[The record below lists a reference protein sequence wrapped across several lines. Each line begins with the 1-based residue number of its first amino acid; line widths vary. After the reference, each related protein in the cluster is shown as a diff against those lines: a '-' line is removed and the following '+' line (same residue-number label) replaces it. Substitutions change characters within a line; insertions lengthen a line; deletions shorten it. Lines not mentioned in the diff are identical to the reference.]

1 MKIKSVTINNF
12 RSIQHAKIEFHDYS
26 IIVGKNNVGKS
37 NIIDAIRYFYG
48 DIELRVDDVCYTA
61 SDISSDPWIE
71 IEYDMMPVEYMALPE
86 EYRIN
91 KNKLRVRREIDFSNF
106 ELRDDGSFKTHYVY
120 PDVPQSDQPIEDL
133 FGKVIYIPSGDNMQ
147 HTYKNIIDKWVKFF
161 VLKQAIRSTNI
172 KKKI

>member
-48 DIELRVDDVCYTA
+48 DIKLEVDDVCYTA

-91 KNKLRVRREIDFSNF
+91 KNKLRVRKEIKYYHANEGFSTRYRCPGVKRRNIDA
-106 ELRDDGSFKTHYVY
+106 LKSDNDIRSF
-120 PDVPQSDQPIEDL
+120 L
-133 FGKVIYIPSGDNMQ
+133 GKIIYIPAVFNQQIS
-147 HTYKNIIDKWVKFF
+147 YK
-161 VLKQAIRSTNI
+161 STI
-172 KKKI
+172 EPKI